1 MSPVQY
7 DAIIVGAGVAG
18 LACAERLAS
27 AGARVLLLDSEE
39 QVGGRARTDYRLA
52 GGYPLELGAQMIHG
66 RKVVTHEWVRQVG
79 LRVRRLPVMQR
90 ACIAVDGR
98 VARFPWMVL
107 PFYPGFGTQNALQG
121 LRGIPRRLRTYEGAD
136 QSLAEFLDRANPRRG
151 ARLVVELLHAHTYAA
166 DPDEIGVLG
175 PNEEDRLASKAF
187 GFRNFQIREGYAELV
202 RRKAAHLN
210 GQVQLASRVKSIR
223 WAEPDV
229 RVQIETGNPLRMR
242 EVRARKVVITVS
254 LGVLKQQ
261 PELFDPPLPPR
272 KRDAIKAIAFG
283 DAYAIHFRF
292 REAPWPQALGDFSM
306 VWGGG
311 ASSFH
316 RPHVGEPLG
325 AEYLEA
331 FTVAAKPAGGWL
343 SPNRK

>member
-1 MSPVQY
+1 
-7 DAIIVGAGVAG
+7 
-18 LACAERLAS
+18 
-27 AGARVLLLDSEE
+27 
-39 QVGGRARTDYRLA
+39 
-52 GGYPLELGAQMIHG
+52 
-66 RKVVTHEWVRQVG
+66 
-79 LRVRRLPVMQR
+79 
-90 ACIAVDGR
+90 
-98 VARFPWMVL
+98 MVL

-325 AEYLEA
+325 AEYLDA
-331 FTVAAKPAGGWL
+331 FTVGRQARRRLALSEPEIVQATLDEFRAALARPVRDVPVVGSAMQRWSQMPAFRGAYSYLPVGTGVSARRTLAEPIGGRL
-343 SPNRK
+343 FFAGEATHTGGEAATVHGAIETGYRAAEELLQALRTEA